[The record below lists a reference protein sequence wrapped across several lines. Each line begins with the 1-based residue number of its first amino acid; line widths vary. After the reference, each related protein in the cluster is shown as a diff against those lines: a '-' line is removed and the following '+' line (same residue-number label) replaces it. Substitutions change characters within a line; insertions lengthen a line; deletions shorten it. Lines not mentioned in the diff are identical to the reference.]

1 MKKGLLV
8 VLLSVF
14 GTALY
19 AQEKRIEKNVSKEVN
34 MEEINGELV
43 LTVILTDGDTKTYE
57 VYKGAEAEAKY
68 KELEATM
75 RPKTK
80 NEEVFVTE
88 ENGIKTVR
96 IQSTE
101 NGVVKE
107 EVFTGEKANAKLKE
121 LGLNENTKKAEIKQ
135 ETIIEQRELKK
146 GE

>member
-57 VYKGAEAEAKY
+57 VYKGAEAEAKF
-68 KELEATM
+68 KELEQSM

-88 ENGIKTVR
+88 ENGVKTVR